1 MATPAGVDLADVA
14 ALAGLE
20 HRTAD
25 TPARWRPLAAGP
37 ALVEVR
43 TDRAENVRLHR
54 ETAERVAAAHR
65 RRAGCALTRPRR

>member
-25 TPARWRPLAAGP
+25 APGQVARDGGGTG
-37 ALVEVR
+37 LVEVR

-54 ETAERVAAAHR
+54 QTAERVAAAIGDGR
-65 RRAGCALTRPRR
+65 VAS